1 MKTSVF
7 AVDVG
12 YGNTK
17 YAYRAASGTVAT
29 GMFPSLAPLAA
40 SRTLSGYGEGVLA
53 ARKVITITIDES
65 STRSGPTSRSR
76 PLTAIRDVRWPTT
89 SY

>member
-17 YAYRAASGTVAT
+17 YAYRAASGTIAAD
-29 GMFPSLAPLAA
+29 MFPSLAPLSA
-40 SRTLSGYGEGVLA
+40 SRSLSGYGDSVLA
-53 ARKVITITIDES
+53 SRKVATIVIDEIEYEV
-65 STRSGPTSRSR
+65 GP
-76 PLTAIRDVRWPTT
+76 D
-89 SY
+89 